1 MMRMM
6 VMNLH
11 VEIKTWMSI
20 DLKMIIDAIL
30 MLMLMLA

>member
-1 MMRMM
+1 M